1 MSSSIN
7 ICICLSQKTST
18 FYHYT
23 ISEYEIEGLLFK
35 MLEFKDHEN
44 HDFFLTNR
52 SQRDKFPWMREK
64 PYIIPDIYLD
74 LVQDELTKCL
84 TDMWGGAVKSLK

>member
-7 ICICLSQKTST
+7 IYICLSQKTST

-44 HDFFLTNR
+44 QIFFNKR

-84 TDMWGGAVKSLK
+84 TDLWGGAVKSLK

>member
-23 ISEYEIEGLLFK
+23 ISEYEIERLLFK

-44 HDFFLTNR
+44 QIFF
-52 SQRDKFPWMREK
+52 
-64 PYIIPDIYLD
+64 
-74 LVQDELTKCL
+74 
-84 TDMWGGAVKSLK
+84 

>member
-7 ICICLSQKTST
+7 ICLSQKTST

-52 SQRDKFPWMREK
+52 SQRDKFP
-64 PYIIPDIYLD
+64 
-74 LVQDELTKCL
+74 
-84 TDMWGGAVKSLK
+84 

>member
-1 MSSSIN
+1 
-7 ICICLSQKTST
+7 
-18 FYHYT
+18 
-23 ISEYEIEGLLFK
+23 

-44 HDFFLTNR
+44 QIFFNKR

-84 TDMWGGAVKSLK
+84 TDLWGGAVKSLK